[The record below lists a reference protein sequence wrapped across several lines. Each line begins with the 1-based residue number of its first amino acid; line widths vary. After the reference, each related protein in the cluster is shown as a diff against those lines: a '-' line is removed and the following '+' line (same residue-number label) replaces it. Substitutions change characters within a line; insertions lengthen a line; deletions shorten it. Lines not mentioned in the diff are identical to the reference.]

1 MNLAASESASTN
13 TTPAGSIADLRLF
26 VFALFFIFGGI
37 TSLNDVLIPK
47 LKHLFDLNYAEVM
60 LIQSAFFLA
69 YFLISAPAGGLVQRL
84 GYMRSAAIGLITMTV
99 GCLLFIPSSL
109 CSCWPPESPSFR
121 SWQIR

>member
-1 MNLAASESASTN
+1 MGLAEAGTASA
-13 TTPAGSIADLRLF
+13 TTTAARSVADLRLF

-47 LKHLFDLNYAEVM
+47 LKGLFDLNYAEVM

-84 GYMRSAAIGLITMTV
+84 GYMRSAAIGLLTMTA
-99 GCLLFIPSSL
+99 GCLLF
-109 CSCWPPESPSFR
+109 
-121 SWQIR
+121 